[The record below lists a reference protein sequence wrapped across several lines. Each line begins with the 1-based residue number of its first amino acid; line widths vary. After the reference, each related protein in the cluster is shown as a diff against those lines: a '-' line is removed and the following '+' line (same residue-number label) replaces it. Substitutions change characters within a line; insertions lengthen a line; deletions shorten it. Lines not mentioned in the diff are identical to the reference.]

1 MLVRSEE
8 IEHGARPSSAS
19 GGLSSRRQPG
29 GGRRAAVHLHA
40 AAAEP
45 VEKRTHHQCD
55 RAAARGAQSADQDT
69 DGLPSADTA
78 AMLFWA
84 LLASGQTNMRK
95 VDVSRVLVADAR
107 GPATP
112 DLPAANMGW
121 RSTSPRVP
129 TPSPCIAPTMYSCNR
144 RRWRRSAPTSGGRP
158 ENWDHTVEPWPARSP
173 GVSPPPKLSNE
184 ACASQPRSN
193 CCH

>member
-1 MLVRSEE
+1 MANSHLKLVAPSTENRAVTPHRRPNAKLRTREYLSLSTFVGTRSTSTV
-8 IEHGARPSSAS
+8 PPWPS
-19 GGLSSRRQPG
+19 GGSRKA
-29 GGRRAAVHLHA
+29 RRARIL
-40 AAAEP
+40 
-45 VEKRTHHQCD
+45 
-55 RAAARGAQSADQDT
+55 S
-69 DGLPSADTA
+69 A
-78 AMLFWA
+78 AMSYGRFA
-84 LLASGQTNMRK
+84 CRPCRSDAE

-144 RRWRRSAPTSGGRP
+144 RRWRRSAPTSGGRR
-158 ENWDHTVEPWPARSP
+158 ENGDHTVEPWPARSP